1 MFSLNYIS
9 VSERDIIE
17 KMYGYYRS
25 EGFAA
30 GLYIYVLKHLA
41 FDIRRTNGTIQ
52 YYGLGEKKGANFTV
66 LGPIVGFY
74 GDLGYI
80 IDSIGAYVDP
90 SLWPDRPSRLVMGP
104 TGGRIYGNGE
114 QSDNSFDHNI
124 KLGEPFVTRIAELV
138 IFYST
143 SSGVNGM
150 SVVYEDNLRNSS
162 TISSGNTD
170 GKNVTVIFELGD
182 YIKVLEVNSAGGQG
196 M

>member
-1 MFSLNYIS
+1 M
-9 VSERDIIE
+9 
-17 KMYGYYRS
+17 
-25 EGFAA
+25 
-30 GLYIYVLKHLA
+30 
-41 FDIRRTNGTIQ
+41 
-52 YYGLGEKKGANFTV
+52 
-66 LGPIVGFY
+66 GFY
-74 GDLGYI
+74 GDVGYV

-104 TGGRIYGNGE
+104 TGGRTYGSGE
-114 QSDNSFDHNI
+114 DSEDSFDHNI

-143 SSGVNGM
+143 SRGVNGM

-162 TISSGNTD
+162 TISSGSTG

-196 M
+196 MYFYLMYRFG